1 MTTQQTS
8 RADFNGRSWKCSPL
22 LWGGALSVAFYS
34 TLPFLVAEGSAM
46 DELFCGH
53 PLAYTATCLFW
64 AGIAGL
70 TVKLLRLPGQKKA
83 FVNSFEAA
91 EGFRAEESA
100 VRIESQIAA
109 LPKSQRETWTV
120 SRLADLCS
128 FVKSRKSTSGLNSHL
143 EYLAEFAGEQ
153 MHHSYAFVR
162 TVTWAVPIIGFL
174 GTVVGI
180 TQAIKHL
187 DPQQLTQSFDL
198 VANGLSVAFGTTA
211 LALGL
216 SLVLVFGAYLVEKLE
231 RSTLAE
237 IEMLAVSWMTELF
250 PADAGSGSTL
260 ADAEAQA
267 AAQLLDQTEVM
278 IRRQTENWEHAVEQ
292 LRSRWVES
300 FEQHQVD
307 LASSLRSGVEATLHS
322 HSQQLSEAREV
333 LIEGVR
339 ETGEQTTRSL
349 LLAHETHEQRSKEIV
364 EQNSGMLAE
373 VRTELS
379 AAREEQHSQLKILSG
394 SFERLSTEW
403 ETQLENWASS
413 VATQVE
419 AQQQL
424 AAAWTQLAGGQD
436 RLASV
441 EQTLAENL
449 QVAQAADSLNETLH
463 SLNAA
468 VHMLTARVRPAA

>member
-1 MTTQQTS
+1 MTNQQTS
-8 RADFNGRSWKCSPL
+8 RADFNGRGWKCSPL
-22 LWGGALSVAFYS
+22 LWGSVLSVAFYS
-34 TLPFLVAEGSAM
+34 LLPFVVAGGSPM

-70 TVKLLRLPGQKKA
+70 AVKLLRLPSQKKA
-83 FVNSFEAA
+83 FNNSFEAA
-91 EGFRAEESA
+91 EGFAAEESA
-100 VRIESQIAA
+100 VRLQSQIAS
-109 LPKSQRETWTV
+109 LPAPQRQTWAV

-187 DPQQLTQSFDL
+187 DPQKLTQSFDL

-250 PADAGSGSTL
+250 PAAGGSGSTL
-260 ADAEAQA
+260 AEAEAQA
-267 AAQLLDQTEVM
+267 AAQLLEQTEVM

-292 LRSRWVES
+292 LRSRWVDS
-300 FEQHQVD
+300 FEQHQIE
-307 LASSLRSGVEATLHS
+307 LASSLRSGVDATLDNHGR
-322 HSQQLSEAREV
+322 QLAEAREV

-339 ETGEQTTRSL
+339 ETGEQTARSL
-349 LLAHETHEQRSKEIV
+349 QLAHETHEQRSQEIV
-364 EQNSGMLAE
+364 DQNSGMLAA
-373 VRTELS
+373 VRSELS
-379 AAREEQHSQLKILSG
+379 AAREEQHTQLRILSG
-394 SFERLSTEW
+394 SFERHSTEW
-403 ETQLENWASS
+403 ESRLENWATSI
-413 VATQVE
+413 ATQVE

-424 AAAWTQLAGGQD
+424 AAAWSKLAGGQEQ
-436 RLASV
+436 LVSV
-441 EQTLAENL
+441 EKTLAENL

-468 VHMLTARVRPAA
+468 VHILTARVRPAA